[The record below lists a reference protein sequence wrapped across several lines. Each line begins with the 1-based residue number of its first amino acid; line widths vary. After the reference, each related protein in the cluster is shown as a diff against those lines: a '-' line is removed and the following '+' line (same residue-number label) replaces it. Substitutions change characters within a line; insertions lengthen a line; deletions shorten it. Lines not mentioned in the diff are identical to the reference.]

1 VTTQSANATT
11 QSYVDAI
18 QTDAAINPG
27 NSGGPLTDSSG
38 RIIGINSAIASNTGG
53 VTGQAGSIGLGFS
66 IPINEAERTIN
77 EIISSPTH
85 TSTRPLLGV
94 YFDNTYTGKGALV
107 QKLVT
112 GEAADKAGIP
122 VGGIITNIGGVRI
135 PDQETAIVRIRSY
148 TPGSS
153 VQITVTLPAG
163 GTKVFTVTL
172 GSAPSNS

>member
-1 VTTQSANATT
+1 M
-11 QSYVDAI
+11 
-18 QTDAAINPG
+18 
-27 NSGGPLTDSSG
+27 
-38 RIIGINSAIASNTGG
+38 
-53 VTGQAGSIGLGFS
+53 
-66 IPINEAERTIN
+66 
-77 EIISSPTH
+77 
-85 TSTRPLLGV
+85 
-94 YFDNTYTGKGALV
+94 V